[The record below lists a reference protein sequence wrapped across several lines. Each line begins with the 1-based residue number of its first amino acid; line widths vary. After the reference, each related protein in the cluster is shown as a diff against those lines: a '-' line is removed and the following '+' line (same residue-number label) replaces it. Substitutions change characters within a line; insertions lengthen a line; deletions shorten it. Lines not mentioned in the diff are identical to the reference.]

1 MVRFSPEWST
11 KWILA
16 MIARA
21 AGIRKKG
28 PRQSYN
34 GSIRAAPAVGAKT
47 LSDVPA
53 AVLA

>member
-1 MVRFSPEWST
+1 MMLVLPVEEVGSP
-11 KWILA
+11 
-16 MIARA
+16 
-21 AGIRKKG
+21 
-28 PRQSYN
+28 YN